1 MRAVNTCDFCS
12 EPAVGVF
19 EIVPES
25 LEPSEREQR
34 RTALCESCQHRLE
47 TLLEPLLERAKGGS
61 RASMATGAVDSN
73 RSPSLESNQETG
85 SGGLVDGSDESES
98 ENERDPGGS
107 ERGKP
112 STSLNDEPGGV
123 LLEPDSDSSDDSSA
137 AEENE
142 ADAAEAND
150 VNRQGSSDEPV
161 SPETDSSTADNVA
174 TDPDTPPRAYGKVRR
189 LLRNRE
195 FPMARADVEGLAA
208 GAYDLERHEVD
219 AIIEY
224 AIEQGELVESG
235 GKLRRA

>member
-34 RTALCESCQHRLE
+34 RTALCESCQQRLE
-47 TLLEPLLERAKGGS
+47 TLLEPLLERATGGS
-61 RASMATGAVDSN
+61 RAGRATGAVDS
-73 RSPSLESNQETG
+73 SQSASLEPERNTADG
-85 SGGLVDGSDESES
+85 DGADGNGPAVD
-98 ENERDPGGS
+98 GS

-112 STSLNDEPGGV
+112 NAPLNDEPGGV
-123 LLEPDSDSSDDSSA
+123 LLEPGSAPSDDSTA
-137 AEENE
+137 TEENE
-142 ADAAEAND
+142 AGAAQATD
-150 VNRQGSSDEPV
+150 GDTQGSSDEPV
-161 SPETDSSTADNVA
+161 SPKPDSSTGDETADESS
-174 TDPDTPPRAYGKVRR
+174 TPPRAYGKVRR

-208 GAYDLERHEVD
+208 GAYVLERHEVD